1 MLLNNLGDENL
12 IPKEDLEKHSIRKY
26 TFKSLADLATETPE
40 EKKQKR
46 EDKQELEEESDEEP
60 VVRSIQQENDLIECL
75 LKKTDELSSHLA
87 KLQMQFEKTQEEN
100 QQLIQ
105 QTREDSYKIGF
116 KEGEEKAKNDL
127 NASIDAEKKHL
138 LQSITTIDQ
147 TMQQSQGHLETLEK
161 ELSAIA
167 VEIAKE
173 VIVKEVEQKSQEV
186 ALALA
191 KELLKN
197 IMDAT
202 DICMK
207 VNTLDYP
214 FLLQNLKD
222 LPKIKLE
229 PSDAIAKGGVLISSS
244 QGNID
249 GNLMARYKNLKESV
263 LDNLKV

>member
-1 MLLNNLGDENL
+1 MSLNNFNEENL
-12 IPKEDLEKHSIRKY
+12 IAKDDLSKHTIARY
-26 TFKSLADLATETPE
+26 EFKSIADFPSEIEPDKTPP
-40 EKKQKR
+40 R
-46 EDKQELEEESDEEP
+46 TPPPPPAEP
-60 VVRSIQQENDLIECL
+60 PEPITRSIQMENELIECL

-87 KLQMQFEKTQEEN
+87 KLQMQFEKSQEEN
-100 QQLIQ
+100 QTLLQ
-105 QTREDSYKIGF
+105 QTREDSYKLGF
-116 KEGEEKAKNDL
+116 KEGEQKAKDDL
-127 NASIDAEKKHL
+127 GASVDEEKKHL
-138 LQSITTIDQ
+138 LQSLSAIDQ
-147 TMQQSQGHLETLEK
+147 QMQQSQNHLETLEK

-173 VIVKEVEQKSQEV
+173 VIVKEVEEKSQEV

-191 KELLKN
+191 KQLLQN

-202 DICMK
+202 DICVK

-214 FLLQNLKD
+214 FLSQHLKD
-222 LPKIKLE
+222 MPKIKLE
-229 PSDAIAKGGVLISSS
+229 PNDAIAKGGVLISSS